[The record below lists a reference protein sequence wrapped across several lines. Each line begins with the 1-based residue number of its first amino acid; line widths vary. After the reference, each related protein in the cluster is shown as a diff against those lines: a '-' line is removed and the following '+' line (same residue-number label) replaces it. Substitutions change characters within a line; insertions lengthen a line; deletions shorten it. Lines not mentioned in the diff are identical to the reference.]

1 MTAGLQSGQWGRK
14 KAAAAALTQ
23 ICQTSGDA
31 LAPHLPAVL
40 DALLKVGGFETA
52 PSCKL
57 CDCQLVMIKVG
68 SKTPPSCEL
77 CDSEMCGMH
86 QAA

>member
-40 DALLKVGGFETA
+40 DALLKVG
-52 PSCKL
+52 
-57 CDCQLVMIKVG
+57 